1 MSDPRDD
8 LAAEIRKRLAT
19 ETPGDPPGYWWY
31 DDGRDGDLPE
41 ALAADLIAAGWR
53 PPVPHCDHDWSAD
66 RSTYGGNPWRE
77 CNLCGKQEDL

>member
-8 LAAEIRKRLAT
+8 LAALVASRRGVTAKVNDTDR
-19 ETPGDPPGYWWY
+19 WV
-31 DDGRDGDLPE
+31 
-41 ALAADLIAAGWR
+41 ADAILAAGWR
-53 PPVPHCDHDWSAD
+53 EPVPHCDHDWSTD